1 MPLRSLVTK
10 LQETALTG
18 ELDERSSRPERLLMR
33 GAGRCSRALVA
44 SALSQ
49 RRGAPLLVVVP
60 TLEEAGRWTALLELM
75 GWSLASLYPTS
86 EGSPYEPFDPTSEI
100 TWGQLQVLS
109 DLLGEPNAASWAIVA
124 TERCL
129 QPHQPAHAFR
139 CSTVQKLLCALS
151 TEQLLKSV
159 GHRLPELVRNQRPK
173 PCWCESKRIDG
184 IQ

>member
-18 ELDERSSRPERLLMR
+18 ELDERSSRTERLLMR

-75 GWSLASLYPTS
+75 GWNQAGLYPTS
-86 EGSPYEPFDPTSEI
+86 EGSPM
-100 TWGQLQVLS
+100 
-109 DLLGEPNAASWAIVA
+109 N
-124 TERCL
+124 
-129 QPHQPAHAFR
+129 
-139 CSTVQKLLCALS
+139 LS
-151 TEQLLKSV
+151 TPRAKSP
-159 GHRLPELVRNQRPK
+159 GGNFK
-173 PCWCESKRIDG
+173 F
-184 IQ
+184 